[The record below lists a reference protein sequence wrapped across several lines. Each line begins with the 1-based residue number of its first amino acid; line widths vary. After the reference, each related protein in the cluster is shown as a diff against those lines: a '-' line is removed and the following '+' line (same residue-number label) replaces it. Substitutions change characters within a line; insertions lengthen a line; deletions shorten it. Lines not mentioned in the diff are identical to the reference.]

1 MTSKDALGGVFLF
14 FFGILTA
21 YLSARMPIGSFRLPG
36 PGMFPLCLGLLLVVL
51 STIFTFGVFLRDRR
65 MKEEDGQPPVAVTS
79 LKRVVGF
86 MGTIA
91 AAAALLGVL
100 GYAPTAFLLILTL
113 LRLLGLRGWRW
124 NVLIALTASVFS
136 HFLFVEW
143 LKIPFPQGWFG
154 I

>member
-1 MTSKDALGGVFLF
+1 MNRKDALGGVFIF
-14 FFGILTA
+14 SFGLLTA

-51 STIFTFGVFLRDRR
+51 STIFTVGLFFRDRR
-65 MKEEDGQPPVAVTS
+65 MKGEDAQSPVAVTS
-79 LKRVVGF
+79 LKQVVGF

-91 AAAALLGVL
+91 AATVLLGVL

-113 LRLLGLRGWRW
+113 LQLLGWKAWRR
-124 NVLIALTASVFS
+124 NVLIALPASVFS